1 MTTAERMDRRRF
13 LAVAAGTAAAAGL
26 VGCGGA
32 TKSGRAPGGKATP
45 HAGATIRIPGNAFG
59 FPSPFAYNGGP
70 GYWQMSFVYDT
81 LMWKDS
87 TGNLMGWLA
96 SSMNR
101 AADDVTYTFKIRP
114 GVTWHDGKPLTAAD
128 VAFTFEYFAS
138 QTVSPL
144 VVAQPYGVA
153 HVSTSGTDTVVI
165 RTAGPDVTFAE
176 YVAGSV
182 PIVPQHVWS
191 KVKVAAQDMK
201 PSILVGSGP
210 YQVTSYNGN
219 DGAVA
224 YQAAK
229 NYFLG
234 KPFVSRIELIPMNTD
249 FPALQGNQVDVGG
262 WQESGGILPSELAPF
277 RDSSTYAVQSNVG
290 SISTALYFN
299 LAKGGPLADV
309 RFRRAFAMAVN
320 RADLV
325 NRLYGGDGVA
335 GNPGYIPPG
344 DPYYVN
350 VPQYDYDVA
359 GAKALLE
366 GAGYRTGGNGVR
378 TDHSGKPLAFGL
390 LVSTGPLGVPTAE
403 LLVNALGAIGVKLT
417 PKAVPPGPQ
426 FYGAKMSGQYDVALA
441 GFPGPGGG
449 GPDTDPDSMRR
460 IFSSKAPP
468 SLVSVTGYR
477 NPTFDA
483 IATEQLATFDVSKRK
498 ALIAQMQK
506 IVADDLPALTLTYPT
521 QYNIYRRAAF
531 DAWYFTP
538 GGLGPGVAGWFN
550 KQAFITG
557 RTSGTHIA

>member
-1 MTTAERMDRRRF
+1 MTTEERMNRRRF
-13 LAVAAGTAAAAGL
+13 LAVAAGTAATAGV

-32 TKSGRAPGGKATP
+32 AKPGRVAGSKVTP
-45 HAGATIRIPGNAFG
+45 HAGGTIRIPGNAFG

-87 TGNLMGWLA
+87 TGNLLGWLA
-96 SSMNR
+96 TSMER
-101 AADDVTYTFKIRP
+101 APDDVTYTFKIRP
-114 GVTWHDGKPLTAAD
+114 GVTWHDGQPLTAAD

-138 QTVSPL
+138 QTISPL
-144 VVAQPYGVA
+144 VVAQPYGIA

-165 RTAGPDVTFAE
+165 RTARPDVTFPE

-201 PSILVGSGP
+201 PSILVGSGA
-210 YQVTSYNGN
+210 YQVTSYDGN

-224 YQAAK
+224 YQAAN

-234 KPFVSRIELIPMNTD
+234 KPFVSRIELIPMNSD
-249 FPALQGNQVDVGG
+249 FPALQGNEVDVGG

-277 RDSSTYAVQSNVG
+277 KGSSAFAVQSNVG

-309 RFRRAFAMAVN
+309 RFRRAFAMAIN
-320 RADLV
+320 RPDLV
-325 NRLYGGDGVA
+325 TRLYGGDGVP

-344 DPYYVN
+344 DPYYVS

-359 GAKALLE
+359 GARALLD
-366 GAGYRTGGNGVR
+366 GAGYRTSSNGTR
-378 TDHSGKPLAFGL
+378 TDPSGTPLAFGL
-390 LVSTGPLGVPTAE
+390 LFSTGPEGAPTAQ
-403 LLVNALGAIGVKLT
+403 LLVNDLAAIGVKLT
-417 PKAVPPGPQ
+417 PKAVPAGPE
-426 FYGAKMSGQYDVALA
+426 FYGAKMSGHYDVALA

-449 GPDTDPDSMRR
+449 GPDADPDSMRQ

-483 IATEQLATFDVSKRK
+483 LAAEQLATFDVSKRK
-498 ALIAQMQK
+498 ALIAQMQT
-506 IVADDLPALTLTYPT
+506 ILANDLPALTLTYPT
-521 QYNIYRRAAF
+521 QYNIYRPAAF

-557 RTSGTHIA
+557 QKSGMRIA